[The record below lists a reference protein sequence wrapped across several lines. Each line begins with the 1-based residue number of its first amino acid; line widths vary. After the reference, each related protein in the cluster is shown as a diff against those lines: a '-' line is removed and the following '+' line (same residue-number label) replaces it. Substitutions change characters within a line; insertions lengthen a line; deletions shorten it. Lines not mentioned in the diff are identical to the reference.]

1 MEATP
6 LRRTRSLAVLTALI
20 VAVTTFL
27 VPATA
32 RADVTDVN
40 LSVAFDRL
48 SADRVATVTVKAKS
62 ASGITGA
69 EAVVENLANEE
80 WTPIATVPLARTGG
94 TENDGTWTAEYRT
107 DIENRPGTTKFTVKI
122 TSADGATVTEWDTID
137 NCYQTAITDLATSPA
152 SVDADTPVTVTGRVL
167 VQKTQDAEPAPTAD
181 VTVRS
186 STSTVQTGADGTF
199 SFTHPYKSW
208 VSLQASVGDQE
219 WLCETSEFAPEPTE
233 FTRQTVE
240 LSGEIVTPQPVRS
253 GDEVIVEGLLRRNGA
268 DGPVPATYIGLEL
281 YREYGSHREAVAY
294 GNSIDD
300 GTFRL
305 RFTARQSGKLI
316 VESLQTDV
324 LSAGSM
330 SPGSLEI
337 ERDAEITDFEVT
349 PSTVEFRKPVVA
361 TGWLNDT
368 STDQEYP
375 IGDATVTLEFSE
387 TGETWGEAGTGKTN
401 TGGRFEIETSE
412 TLQSG
417 YWRVRYAGAD
427 GETRTVSDLRQVHV
441 KYGTRVDGFD
451 AEKVSGGEVLVKG
464 NLVRL
469 KDEDEPAGELPI
481 YFYFM
486 AEGTSTW
493 VYQGTMDT
501 WIGGSFGMR
510 FPAQQDGYWTAA
522 FWGDDDH
529 VRSNAPIK
537 YVDVPGQYT
546 TAFAEFGAS
555 PATVPSGG
563 TITVKGL
570 LTRSVGGGAAEA
582 AADKPVYVYFL
593 PAGSQS
599 WEQKALVQTGA
610 DGRFEKAFTAEQDGH
625 WTAWFF
631 GDEGHVSVNSGSKQV
646 DVQ

>member
-1 MEATP
+1 M
-6 LRRTRSLAVLTALI
+6 TALI

-48 SADRVATVTVKAKS
+48 STDRVATVTLKAKS
-62 ASGITGA
+62 ESGVTGA
-69 EAVVENLANEE
+69 EAVVEHLANEE
-80 WTPIATVPLARTGG
+80 WTPIATVPLTRTGG
-94 TENDGTWTAEYRT
+94 TANDGTWTAEYQT

-137 NCYQTAITDLATSPA
+137 NCYRTVITDLATSPA

-167 VQKTQDAEPAPTAD
+167 VQKTRDADPAPTAD
-181 VTVRS
+181 VSVRS

-199 SFTHPYKSW
+199 SFTHPYKSG
-208 VSLQASVGDQE
+208 VSLQASVGEQE
-219 WLCETSEFAPEPTE
+219 WLCEASEYAPEPEE
-233 FTRQTVE
+233 FTRQSVE
-240 LSGEIVTPQPVRS
+240 LSAEIVTPQPVQA
-253 GDEVIVEGLLRRNGA
+253 GDEILVQGLLRRNGA

-281 YREYGSHREAVAY
+281 YQEYGSHREAVAY

-305 RFTARQSGKLI
+305 RFTAQQSGKLI
-316 VESLQTDV
+316 VESQETNV
-324 LSAGSM
+324 LSAGST
-330 SPGSLEI
+330 SAGTLQI

-349 PSTVEFRKPVVA
+349 PSSVEFRKPVVA
-361 TGWLNDT
+361 SGWLNDT
-368 STDQEYP
+368 STDQKYP
-375 IGDATVTLEFSE
+375 IGDATVTLEYSE
-387 TGETWGEAGTGKTN
+387 TGETWSEAGTGKTN
-401 TGGRFEIETSE
+401 TGGRFEIESSE
-412 TLQSG
+412 TVRSG
-417 YWRVRYAGAD
+417 YWRARYAGAD
-427 GETRTVSDLRQVHV
+427 GETRTVSDLRQVRV

-464 NLVRL
+464 ELVRL
-469 KDEDEPAGELPI
+469 KDEAEPAGELPI

-493 VYQGTMDT
+493 EYQGTMDT

-529 VRSNAPIK
+529 IRSNAPIK

-546 TAFAEFGAS
+546 TKFTEFGAS
-555 PATVPSGG
+555 PATVEAGES
-563 TITVKGL
+563 ITVKGL
-570 LTRSVGGGAAEA
+570 LTRSVDGGAAEA
-582 AADKPVYVYFL
+582 APGKPVYVYFL
-593 PAGSQS
+593 PAGSQT
-599 WEQKALVQTGA
+599 WEEKALVQTNT
-610 DGRFEKAFTAEQDGH
+610 DGRFEKAFTAEEDGY

-631 GDEGHVSVNSGSKQV
+631 GDDGHLSVNSGSKHV